1 MKEFK
6 PQEVSLIRFCLDEM
20 QYEFSEQEKNDYKNI
35 LKILEGSPTQNFS
48 TE

>member
-1 MKEFK
+1 MRKFK
-6 PQEVSLIRFCLDEM
+6 PQEIALIRFCLEEM

-35 LKILEGSPTQNFS
+35 LEILEGSPTQNFS

>member
-1 MKEFK
+1 MRKFK
-6 PQEVSLIRFCLDEM
+6 PQEVSLILFCLEEM

-35 LKILEGSPTQNFS
+35 LEILEGSPTQNFS